1 MLTNKRTPAHPKLFD
16 PDLGLQPSTAAQP
29 VQSRPFLCHS
39 SPITLPPPLAH
50 LSLQPSQP
58 QNRPLIL
65 LLQQLRLPPQ
75 RIRLKPPKR
84 PLDPVPP
91 IPVRPNLLPGPER
104 PRQQPRLAA
113 EEQPAPAQQA
123 VRRDVA
129 QRAGL
134 HRGAQVR
141 ERRLFARREAHRR
154 RLLGVLEGFEERRAV
169 AAQAEGEEGSE
180 REAEERADARV
191 RRDGARGFLQR
202 VAVGLLEA
210 ARDVRL
216 RVLGGD
222 LGGRGWDARTR
233 ASCALRRAWRARDPW
248 SCASWR
254 GIRSSFWRCLLGG
267 VGLWDSCFAALVV
280 EDCSDSVACGLMDGY
295 QATVILSGRR

>member
-1 MLTNKRTPAHPKLFD
+1 MLTNKRTPAHPQAF
-16 PDLGLQPSTAAQP
+16 PPRSGLATKHRSAA
-29 VQSRPFLCHS
+29 CTI
-39 SPITLPPPLAH
+39 SPLPLPLLAH
-50 LSLQPSQP
+50 YVPTSPSHIPPYISQP
-58 QNRPLIL
+58 QNRPLVL
-65 LLQQLRLPPQ
+65 LLKQLRLPPQ

-91 IPVRPNLLPGPER
+91 IPVRANLLPRPER
-104 PRQQPRLAA
+104 PRQQARLAA

-141 ERRLFARREAHRR
+141 ERRFLARREAHGR

-180 REAEERADARV
+180 GQPEERADARV
-191 RRDGARGFLQR
+191 RGDGARGFLQR

-210 ARDVRL
+210 VESGLVR
-216 RVLGGD
+216 V
-222 LGGRGWDARTR
+222 
-233 ASCALRRAWRARDPW
+233 
-248 SCASWR
+248 
-254 GIRSSFWRCLLGG
+254 
-267 VGLWDSCFAALVV
+267 
-280 EDCSDSVACGLMDGY
+280 M
-295 QATVILSGRR
+295 